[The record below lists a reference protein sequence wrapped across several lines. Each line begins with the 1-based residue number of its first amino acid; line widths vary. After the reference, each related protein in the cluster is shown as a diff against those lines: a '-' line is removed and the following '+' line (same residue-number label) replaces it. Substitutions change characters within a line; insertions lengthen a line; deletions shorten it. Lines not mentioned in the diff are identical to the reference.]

1 MRQGGGGEN
10 RAACQESCLA
20 LALLLHRRTEDSV
33 WAIPFAGPCFPI
45 DKGRVMVI
53 SSLYFHHPTSSAEF
67 YCVLGDLQ
75 QLSLVGSVL
84 LWRGWIVASLE
95 GLDIATGI
103 EHL

>member
-1 MRQGGGGEN
+1 M
-10 RAACQESCLA
+10 
-20 LALLLHRRTEDSV
+20 
-33 WAIPFAGPCFPI
+33 
-45 DKGRVMVI
+45 I

-103 EHL
+103 KHL